1 MVGDKEG
8 TQAVNVGLYVGGA
21 DGEKVKRGFVET
33 RCGVG
38 FSVRQ
43 KKVKEVSGKVWLW
56 SIVGYFW
63 GVSHECVDEG
73 WVSVKVSGAS
83 QGTEGVS
90 HRFAQIVRV
99 GGELTSL
106 VIERD
111 GDGDSGVENVVDC
124 LLYAFVNYEGV
135 VKFLVRL
142 CLFLWGPVIE

>member
-1 MVGDKEG
+1 MKGNVVRDKEG
-8 TQAVNVGLYVGGA
+8 TQAVDVGLDVGGA
-21 DGEKVKRGFVET
+21 DGEKVKRGFVES

-56 SIVGYFW
+56 SVVGYFG
-63 GVSHECVDEG
+63 GVSHKCVDEG
-73 WVSVKVSGAS
+73 WLCVKLWKAS
-83 QGTEGVS
+83 QGREGVS
-90 HRFAQIVRV
+90 HRFAHFVEV

-111 GDGDSGVENVVDC
+111 GGSVFGVENVVDC
-124 LLYAFVNYEGV
+124 LFYAFVRNEGV

-142 CLFLWGPVIE
+142 CLFL